1 MSLIRVVKQET
12 VSVYISSTSV
22 CGLLTWVDASQA
34 EVTGGTLQDIE
45 PICLIPPTRHCRQR
59 KTLLKGG
66 WYIKRRKKDGRRG
79 LILGRGR
86 ASLGAGITVGSC
98 N

>member
-22 CGLLTWVDASQA
+22 CGVRVWVDASQA

-59 KTLLKGG
+59 KTAAKGG
-66 WYIKRRKKDGRRG
+66 GW
-79 LILGRGR
+79 
-86 ASLGAGITVGSC
+86 
-98 N
+98 